1 MTPTGTEMPLY
12 VWHYDFYLSGKAPD
26 AFSLFDPQRIAD
38 EIASTGAN
46 LAAVFALNQHGYA
59 YYPST
64 VAPVHPSLGSRDY
77 TGGMIDALHERGV
90 GVLTYVNY
98 MNIER
103 REEHPEWWQRAAD
116 GAQVYEQGWG
126 VPCPNSPIKGYMS
139 AVVTEVAERYPTDG
153 FFFDMYGFNR
163 EGCYCDYC
171 RAEWSREHD
180 LPFPAREDWGS
191 EIWRQYVEFRYQSA
205 LKTMRD
211 IRDTAK
217 AVRPGLI
224 WVTHCGP
231 ASNWVRATGRLSPL
245 LDDHLQSEV
254 GTYLGRGR
262 WNAGQRAKMMQPYSA
277 GKQTVVILADLH
289 RDVSGTKPRGWFYI
303 PWSATMLK
311 RGVAEIIA
319 HGSWPDIYTEPYP
332 DTRNNPYTVQ
342 GIREAFSMAKQVE
355 PYLVGSES
363 AKSVALH
370 YSRPSLD
377 FYGRSDAASYMH
389 SFDGAY
395 KALLESHVPF
405 DIVMDEQILDGT
417 VRQYDLLVLSNS
429 ACTSAALN
437 QALRDYAGAGGTI
450 LATYKTSLYDEVGR
464 LRTDFGLADL
474 FGAHYR
480 REYDRAYF
488 EVSGPLAAGLTTS
501 PIIAH
506 RLAKAEVA
514 GAEAIGRIVA
524 PSPTDLSPFTYVSAP
539 TVPTEWPA
547 LLRQGSTMYCAADLG
562 LAFMRSGYPD
572 HRRLF
577 ANCVEALVGERLPL
591 RVQAPGPVD
600 VALRRQ
606 GERALVHLVNLVTN
620 QVVEDRESEVDAY
633 EAIPVHDIELR
644 LRGDHTRAY
653 LAADGNTLPLRREG
667 DWAVVTLPRLELYE
681 VVVFE

>member
-1 MTPTGTEMPLY
+1 MTSPLY
-12 VWHYDFYLSGKAPD
+12 VWHYDFYLSGNAPD
-26 AFSLFDPQRIAD
+26 AFSLFDPERIAD

-59 YYPST
+59 YYPSQ
-64 VAPVHPSLGSRDY
+64 VAPVHPSLKGRDY
-77 TGGMIDALHERGV
+77 TGGMVDALHARGV

-116 GAQVYEQGWG
+116 GSQVYEQGWG
-126 VPCPNSPIKGYMS
+126 VPCPNGPIKGYMS
-139 AVVTEVAERYPTDG
+139 AVVTEVARRYPTDG
-153 FFFDMYGFNR
+153 FFFDMFGFNR

-171 RAEWSREHD
+171 RAKWAREYD
-180 LPFPAREDWGS
+180 VPFPAREDWGS
-191 EIWRQYVEFRYQSA
+191 EIWRQYIEFRYQSA
-205 LKTMRD
+205 FETMRD
-211 IRDTAK
+211 ISLAAK
-217 AVRPGLI
+217 AVRPGLT

-231 ASNWVRATGRLSPL
+231 GSDWVRATGRLSPII
-245 LDDHLQSEV
+245 DDQLQSEV

-262 WNAGQRAKMMQPYSA
+262 WDAGQRTKLMQPYSR

-289 RDVSGTKPRGWFYI
+289 RDESGAKPRGWFYI

-311 RGVAEIIA
+311 RGVAEIVA

-342 GIREAFSMAKQVE
+342 GIREAFTMVKQVE

-363 AKSVALH
+363 VKSVALH

-377 FYGRSDAASYMH
+377 FYGRGDAASYLH

-395 KALLESHVPF
+395 KALMESHVPF
-405 DIVMDEQILDGT
+405 DAVMDEQILDGSIGK
-417 VRQYDLLVLSNS
+417 YDLLVLSNS
-429 ACTSAALN
+429 ACTSDAMN
-437 QALRDYAGAGGTI
+437 QALRDYVRAGGTI
-450 LATYKTSLYDEVGR
+450 LATYKTSLYDEAGR
-464 LRTDFGLADL
+464 LRGDFGLADL

-488 EVSGPLAAGLTTS
+488 AVEGPLAEGLTSS
-501 PIIAH
+501 PIIAQ
-506 RLAKAEVA
+506 RLAKAEPD
-514 GAEAIGRIVA
+514 GAEAVGQIIA

-547 LLRQGSTMYCAADLG
+547 LLRRGNVLYCAADLG
-562 LAFMRSGYPD
+562 LAFMRSGCPD

-577 ANCVEALVGERLPL
+577 ANCVGALAGDRLPL

-600 VALRRQ
+600 VSLRRQ
-606 GERALVHLVNLVTN
+606 GEQVLVHLVNLVTN
-620 QVVEDRESEVDAY
+620 QIVEDSESEIDAY
-633 EAIPVHDIELR
+633 EAIPVHDVELS
-644 LRGDHTRAY
+644 LRGGYTRAH
-653 LAADGNTLPLRREG
+653 LATSGAALQVRREG
-667 DWAVVTLPRLELYE
+667 EWAVVTVLKLELYE
-681 VVVFE
+681 IVVFEE